1 MSGKVL
7 FQSDAVID
15 AFACQEYLQ
24 DLGPVYGAELF
35 FFSDLEG
42 VCYLLDTT
50 DRSCVSMS
58 GPATPSVN
66 KCKEDMTTTG
76 TTATTT
82 TTTTT
87 STTVTTTT
95 SITTTI
101 TTTTSTTTTA
111 TLETGK

>member
-7 FQSDAVID
+7 FQTDAVID

-42 VCYLLDTT
+42 VCYLLDSP

-58 GPATPSVN
+58 GPAAPHVAE
-66 KCKEDMTTTG
+66 CEED
-76 TTATTT
+76 
-82 TTTTT
+82 
-87 STTVTTTT
+87 
-95 SITTTI
+95 
-101 TTTTSTTTTA
+101 TTTTA
-111 TLETGK
+111 TPTPTTTTATEAGK